1 MINYKKVLGIG
12 ISDYSILCDK
22 LVPQLDQIEIKQSLV
37 SYE

>member
-1 MINYKKVLGIG
+1 MKKLYIF
-12 ISDYSILCDK
+12 LQDK